1 MLIAFVLPALLLFLF
16 GYGVS
21 LDTTRTRIGLALQD
35 QSAPA
40 LSLALAYRQS
50 PWFEVDTRRSIA
62 PLKDDLVAGRIRG
75 IVVIPADFGRRIAAG
90 QPADRKST
98 RLNSSH

>member
-62 PLKDDLVAGRIRG
+62 PMKDDPVAGRIR
-75 IVVIPADFGRRIAAG
+75 RRPEEHTSELQSLMTISY
-90 QPADRKST
+90 PVFCLIRKK
-98 RLNSSH
+98 